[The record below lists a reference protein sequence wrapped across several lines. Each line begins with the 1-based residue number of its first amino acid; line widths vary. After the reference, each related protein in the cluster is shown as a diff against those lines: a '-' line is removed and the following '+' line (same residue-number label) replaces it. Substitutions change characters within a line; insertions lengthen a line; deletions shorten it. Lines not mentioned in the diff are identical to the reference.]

1 MNRFFF
7 LVLFLP
13 VVGGL
18 HAETR
23 AASQEAAAS
32 AEVKLQPGATLT
44 SSQISALLDEKE
56 ALEKELRKERQQ
68 VQKKMKDASEEER
81 AKMFREMVTAQKG
94 RRQRLREI
102 SAATFEETRR
112 RQEEVRRKNKADA
125 AKGSG
130 S

>member
-1 MNRFFF
+1 MKRFFF
-7 LVLFLP
+7 LVLSLALA
-13 VVGGL
+13 GT
-18 HAETR
+18 AR
-23 AASQEAAAS
+23 AQVPAAS
-32 AEVKLQPGATLT
+32 AEVKLSPGMVLSAA
-44 SSQISALLDEKE
+44 QINALLDEK
-56 ALEKELRKERQQ
+56 ADLEKALRKERQE

-81 AKMFREMVTAQKG
+81 AKLFRGMVTAQKE

-102 SAATFEETRR
+102 SAVTFEETRR

>member
-1 MNRFFF
+1 MKRF
-7 LVLFLP
+7 LLLFLCFALVGLSHAQQP
-13 VVGGL
+13 VASVPGESTLAPGL
-18 HAETR
+18 GL
-23 AASQEAAAS
+23 S
-32 AEVKLQPGATLT
+32 A
-44 SSQISALLDEKE
+44 SQISALLDEK
-56 ALEKELRKERQQ
+56 ADLEKELRKERQE
-68 VQKKMKDASEEER
+68 VQKKMKGASEEER
-81 AKMFREMVTAQKG
+81 AKMFREMVTAQKE